1 MDPLEQKINK
11 QLPPQ
16 NLEAEESLLGGLM
29 LDSQAIIKVGDFLS
43 ERDFY
48 SPKHQ
53 RIYKAMI
60 GLFESNSPIDILSVA
75 DALKEKKQ
83 LAEIGDE
90 VIFLR

>member
-1 MDPLEQKINK
+1 MKQSEQKLK
-11 QLPPQ
+11 EQLPPQ
-16 NLEAEESLLGGLM
+16 NIEAEESLLGGLM

-53 RIYKAMI
+53 KIYKAMM

-75 DALKEKKQ
+75 DALKGKKQ
-83 LAEIGDE
+83 LA
-90 VIFLR
+90 